1 TASLTFTS
9 TSTVTTFSIIISSKF
24 NIVKHVKD
32 AVELFNGKNC
42 SSLVILQNGKPIGI
56 ITERDILKKVIP
68 TCEDP
73 SKIKVQ
79 SIMSSPLIVGKPQME
94 LPEAA
99 RIMLEKKIKTLPV
112 VNKEELVGIVTLSD
126 MLRSPDS
133 KEWFKTLPLSE
144 ASSKLKNV
152 IDIYFDLEGFS
163 KKCPLMIEQ
172 GYPKKCR
179 KAECMWWVEENCV
192 IVILSKNMGNRRITE
207 VIQKY

>member
-1 TASLTFTS
+1 MRAKVV
-9 TSTVTTFSIIISSKF
+9 TVDVGV
-24 NIVKHVKD
+24 NVKD
-32 AVELFNGKNC
+32 AVELFNEKNC
-42 SSLVILQNGKPIGI
+42 NSLAVLQNGKPVGI

-73 SKIKVQ
+73 GKIKVQ

-144 ASSKLKNV
+144 VSSKLKNV
-152 IDIYFDLEGFS
+152 IDNYYDLESFS

-192 IVILSKNMGNRRITE
+192 VVILSKNMGNRRITE